1 MEVRQ
6 AAALHP
12 DSQGQA
18 RRSAGRRGNAG
29 RRARPAARFRR
40 RVLLQGIRRAAP
52 PAPGAGTAQG
62 LRAAGRRDRQVGRRI
77 RIPAARD
84 PLGLPGQHSRT
95 RNRGGCGEADGDLDL
110 QRRARSFRCAQAP
123 LPASSHR
130 LPRTEARGAHRRKP
144 RAWNREIP
152 AHADRRLHQPGPHSR
167 SEEAA
172 VGQRNHR
179 LGARAGAAAVFGAG
193 SSDRQ
198 GHAQRALEIRGRHRD
213 HAAPGDDLRRQSRT
227 ARRVRLGALMREE
240 LHRFFRAARGAGV
253 RVSPAESIDAMKA
266 VADVGFGDRDILR
279 DTLLLTLAKNQD
291 EKRALGETFD
301 LFFSQPEVKDEAA
314 PEDAAQGALPDST
327 SSETPPGGDAG
338 APAPQMGELAQM
350 LMSRD
355 RNAIAAAMANAA
367 SAASLSDIRYFTQ
380 RGIFSTRILEALGI
394 ERLRD
399 DMDALTATNPAEAER
414 LAAALEALRENV
426 RDVVS
431 QALLLYGREESENL
445 RNEILRN
452 APLARLERRQ
462 VEQMKA
468 LIRAIA
474 RRLRERYSKPRKRQR
489 RGHLDVRRTLR
500 RNAAWGGIPFL
511 TSWKRR
517 HRDRPKIV
525 ALCDVAG
532 SVAQVSDFFLLLI
545 HSLHEVVDDV
555 RSFAFSGHLIEVSD
569 ILDTKSPEEAMKE
582 IMSKVGFGS
591 SDYGGSLVDFEKG
604 WIRSV
609 TPKTTVVVL
618 GDARTNNLDPRADI
632 LRTISERSK
641 RLVWLNPEG
650 RMAWGWGDSEMPRY
664 AAFCSVVR
672 QCATAKQLERAVSD
686 IVAAYQ

>member
-1 MEVRQ
+1 MRQ
-6 AAALHP
+6 
-12 DSQGQA
+12 
-18 RRSAGRRGNAG
+18 
-29 RRARPAARFRR
+29 
-40 RVLLQGIRRAAP
+40 
-52 PAPGAGTAQG
+52 
-62 LRAAGRRDRQVGRRI
+62 
-77 RIPAARD
+77 
-84 PLGLPGQHSRT
+84 
-95 RNRGGCGEADGDLDL
+95 
-110 QRRARSFRCAQAP
+110 
-123 LPASSHR
+123 
-130 LPRTEARGAHRRKP
+130 
-144 RAWNREIP
+144 
-152 AHADRRLHQPGPHSR
+152 
-167 SEEAA
+167 
-172 VGQRNHR
+172 
-179 LGARAGAAAVFGAG
+179 
-193 SSDRQ
+193 
-198 GHAQRALEIRGRHRD
+198 
-213 HAAPGDDLRRQSRT
+213 
-227 ARRVRLGALMREE
+227 E

-266 VADVGFGDRDILR
+266 VADIGFADRGILR
-279 DTLLLTLAKNQD
+279 DALLLTLAKSQE
-291 EKRALGETFD
+291 EKQALGETFD
-301 LFFSQPEVKDEAA
+301 LFFSQPEVKEPDAPEETGEGDQAESQGSDPQSSEPGDDAGAAA
-314 PEDAAQGALPDST
+314 PEL
-327 SSETPPGGDAG
+327 
-338 APAPQMGELAQM
+338 GELAQM
-350 LMSRD
+350 LMSRN
-355 RNAIAAAMANAA
+355 RTAIAAAMANAS
-367 SAASLSDIRYFTQ
+367 SAAALSDIRYFTQ

-399 DMDALTATNPAEAER
+399 DLDALTASNSADAER
-414 LAAALEALRENV
+414 LAGALQALRESV
-426 RDVVS
+426 REVVN
-431 QALLLYGREESENL
+431 QALVLYGREETENL

-462 VEQMKA
+462 IEQMKA

-489 RGHLDVRRTLR
+489 RGHLDTRKTLR
-500 RNAAWGGIPFL
+500 RNAAWGGVPFL

-525 ALCDVAG
+525 AICDVSG

-569 ILDTKSPEEAMKE
+569 ILDSKTPEEAMKE

-591 SDYGGSLVDFEKG
+591 SDYGGSFADFEKG
-604 WIRSV
+604 FLRSV
-609 TPKTTVVVL
+609 TPKTTVIVL

-664 AAFCSVVR
+664 SAFCSVVR

>member
-1 MEVRQ
+1 
-6 AAALHP
+6 
-12 DSQGQA
+12 
-18 RRSAGRRGNAG
+18 
-29 RRARPAARFRR
+29 
-40 RVLLQGIRRAAP
+40 
-52 PAPGAGTAQG
+52 
-62 LRAAGRRDRQVGRRI
+62 
-77 RIPAARD
+77 
-84 PLGLPGQHSRT
+84 
-95 RNRGGCGEADGDLDL
+95 
-110 QRRARSFRCAQAP
+110 
-123 LPASSHR
+123 
-130 LPRTEARGAHRRKP
+130 
-144 RAWNREIP
+144 
-152 AHADRRLHQPGPHSR
+152 
-167 SEEAA
+167 
-172 VGQRNHR
+172 
-179 LGARAGAAAVFGAG
+179 
-193 SSDRQ
+193 
-198 GHAQRALEIRGRHRD
+198 
-213 HAAPGDDLRRQSRT
+213 
-227 ARRVRLGALMREE
+227 MREE

-266 VADVGFGDRDILR
+266 VADVGFADREILR
-279 DTLLLTLAKNQD
+279 DTLLLTLAKSD
-291 EKRALGETFD
+291 EEKQALGQRFD
-301 LFFSQPEVKDEAA
+301 LFFSQPKVKEETA
-314 PEDAAQGALPDST
+314 PEDADQSTAADST
-327 SSETPPGGDAG
+327 EDKTQPGGPG
-338 APAPQMGELAQM
+338 APVPELGELARM

-367 SAASLSDIRYFTQ
+367 NAATLSDIRYFTQ
-380 RGIFSTRILEALGI
+380 RGIFSTRILEQLGI

-399 DMDALTATNPAEAER
+399 DLDALTSANPAEAER
-414 LAAALEALRENV
+414 LSAALDALRENV

-431 QALLLYGREESENL
+431 QALLLYAREESENL
-445 RNEILRN
+445 RHEILRN

-489 RGHLDVRRTLR
+489 RGHLDIRRTLR
-500 RNAAWGGIPFL
+500 RNAAWGGVPFL

-517 HRDRPKIV
+517 RRDRPKIV
-525 ALCDVAG
+525 AICDVSG

-555 RSFAFSGHLIEVSD
+555 RSFAFSGNLIEVSD
-569 ILDTKSPEEAMKE
+569 ILDTKSPEAAMSE

-591 SDYGGSLVDFEKG
+591 SDYGGSFVDFEKG
-604 WIRSV
+604 FLRSV
-609 TPKTTVVVL
+609 TPKTTVIVL

-632 LRTISERSK
+632 LRRISERSK